1 MKFNW
6 SVYLFSLFISTLPF
20 LIFSYLSFFQI
31 IAFYNWLN
39 WTLGI
44 ITGILSITVL
54 LIAFIDHAKESY
66 SCVIFQF
73 ICLEFLFFTAPLLKA
88 YCWMLTSI
96 LLSIYLLLSLISLII
111 CRSELKKSEKSS
123 RNAWATADRYREK
136 LESHDAI
143 AKKIKDSLR

>member
-1 MKFNW
+1 MKINW
-6 SVYLFSLFISTLPF
+6 SEFLFSFFIFTLPF

-44 ITGILSITVL
+44 ITGILSIPVL
-54 LIAFIDHAKESY
+54 QLAFIDNEKESY

-111 CRSELKKSEKSS
+111 CRSELKKSEQSS
-123 RNAWATADRYREK
+123 RDAWYTANSYRNKVEA
-136 LESHDAI
+136 HDAI
-143 AKKIKDSLR
+143 ARKIKDSLR